1 MNKIIEKCDVC
12 INGSVVSKELLIKT
26 FSSFVSSTIE
36 DKQHNVGI
44 VLHTGSV
51 CFDAI
56 LLSFAAISNVL
67 YNETNATDIVLSLQA
82 DDLVLC
88 YDGNTGNSK
97 PLKWIFKGFVNSVG
111 DTPLMTPGKYI
122 VLESDK
128 NGRKYLPESRWTKI
142 VPYFGS
148 SKSMDG
154 RGLRRE
160 SKKRYDF
167 FRSVLGMED
176 AEIPRTVD
184 TSTVIVMSREEANEL
199 VGSISFRFDDT
210 DIKLTDLVPVSYYT
224 ESNREYQYGVNL
236 SKNEPVIKITGKV
249 SVARKLLLKKGGNRH
264 IGLVVCGEDLYHH
277 SESELPELLD
287 RKSIQYV
294 YLCMH
299 LDSEAS
305 SNLIANY
312 EEANLFACTKD
323 FLLSNSRPPIVCNPY
338 TEQMNAQIGAIIDKE
353 VTATVIPGFINWETY
368 RAFKRA
374 MYSVKSSEY
383 NSEQKDDFIVQ
394 SYSLMNLFMTAVFS
408 IGLLEE
414 LIEYGIVDSV
424 EKPDQRLHR
433 IEETAKGFP
442 DFLKESATSVV
453 SILEDA
459 YLELHDSTYKE
470 TAFLKAIETH
480 QGKIAVIVPKAYFG
494 IVINK
499 LLSLHNLDS
508 RANICI
514 MTANQF
520 DNTQLYS
527 AIIVVGNI
535 SGKRFDALRCRSS
548 QEIDLLLYE
557 CEKYRYKKQVRD
569 AKAAEHYYIS
579 DSFPYKHVI
588 IDEGQ
593 DFGIEAIEETDIIQL
608 IHDIIVGL
616 DQGGTFYVF
625 YDRLQLIQ
633 AKEMPKFIGDLDCR
647 LTLYRNCRNT
657 ENIAVT
663 SLRPITERKPKVFEG
678 TVKGAPARIHFC
690 DSVQNE
696 RERIDSIIDN
706 LAADGYRDVVLLTC
720 KTEATSILRTPLIT
734 EDIATNICSL
744 HVGSSRGLKP
754 MS

>member
-199 VGSISFRFDDT
+199 VGSIWFPSVTNDRLRNMTLPSEGDKTLVLTKEALADPKEFIDRIYALHLPSSVETKLSEIECKRLVREIFCPQFNVFPSASFEADLKKIVFHRLLDEQAGILDFLDEQ
-210 DIKLTDLVPVSYYT
+210 LTAAVNGAAGTGKTMIAVEKARRHAAAGERVLFLCFNAQLKDFLEENYARDLVSYYT
-224 ESNREYQYGVNL
+224 
-236 SKNEPVIKITGKV
+236 
-249 SVARKLLLKKGGNRH
+249 
-264 IGLVVCGEDLYHH
+264 
-277 SESELPELLD
+277 
-287 RKSIQYV
+287 
-294 YLCMH
+294 
-299 LDSEAS
+299 
-305 SNLIANY
+305 IAG
-312 EEANLFACTKD
+312 FACK
-323 FLLSNSRPPIVCNPY
+323 ICN
-338 TEQMNAQIGAIIDKE
+338 
-353 VTATVIPGFINWETY
+353 TVKPNY
-368 RAFKRA
+368 
-374 MYSVKSSEY
+374 
-383 NSEQKDDFIVQ
+383 D
-394 SYSLMNLFMTAVFS
+394 
-408 IGLLEE
+408 E
-414 LIEYGIVDSV
+414 LR
-424 EKPDQRLHR
+424 EK
-433 IEETAKGFP
+433 
-442 DFLKESATSVV
+442 
-453 SILEDA
+453 LED
-459 YLELHDSTYKE
+459 
-470 TAFLKAIETH
+470 
-480 QGKIAVIVPKAYFG
+480 
-494 IVINK
+494 
-499 LLSLHNLDS
+499 
-508 RANICI
+508 
-514 MTANQF
+514 
-520 DNTQLYS
+520 
-527 AIIVVGNI
+527 
-535 SGKRFDALRCRSS
+535 
-548 QEIDLLLYE
+548 
-557 CEKYRYKKQVRD
+557 
-569 AKAAEHYYIS
+569 YYIS

-720 KTEATSILRTPLIT
+720 KTEATSILSDSVNNGRYRNKYLFTTCRKFKGLEADVVILLDVDKATFEQENVLIFY
-734 EDIATNICSL
+734 
-744 HVGSSRGLKP
+744 VGTSRARIKLEITAILSDDDCKEILTSVLNYQGKIRRAKKDFAGALNAIGCLET
-754 MS
+754 

>member
-1 MNKIIEKCDVC
+1 MDSIRNSMNKIIEKCDVC

-305 SNLIANY
+305 YL
-312 EEANLFACTKD
+312 
-323 FLLSNSRPPIVCNPY
+323 P
-338 TEQMNAQIGAIIDKE
+338 AQK
-353 VTATVIPGFINWETY
+353 TSCCQTV
-368 RAFKRA
+368 
-374 MYSVKSSEY
+374 
-383 NSEQKDDFIVQ
+383 
-394 SYSLMNLFMTAVFS
+394 
-408 IGLLEE
+408 
-414 LIEYGIVDSV
+414 
-424 EKPDQRLHR
+424 
-433 IEETAKGFP
+433 
-442 DFLKESATSVV
+442 
-453 SILEDA
+453 
-459 YLELHDSTYKE
+459 
-470 TAFLKAIETH
+470 
-480 QGKIAVIVPKAYFG
+480 
-494 IVINK
+494 
-499 LLSLHNLDS
+499 
-508 RANICI
+508 
-514 MTANQF
+514 
-520 DNTQLYS
+520 
-527 AIIVVGNI
+527 
-535 SGKRFDALRCRSS
+535 ALR
-548 QEIDLLLYE
+548 
-557 CEKYRYKKQVRD
+557 
-569 AKAAEHYYIS
+569 
-579 DSFPYKHVI
+579 
-588 IDEGQ
+588 
-593 DFGIEAIEETDIIQL
+593 
-608 IHDIIVGL
+608 
-616 DQGGTFYVF
+616 
-625 YDRLQLIQ
+625 
-633 AKEMPKFIGDLDCR
+633 
-647 LTLYRNCRNT
+647 
-657 ENIAVT
+657 
-663 SLRPITERKPKVFEG
+663 
-678 TVKGAPARIHFC
+678 
-690 DSVQNE
+690 
-696 RERIDSIIDN
+696 
-706 LAADGYRDVVLLTC
+706 
-720 KTEATSILRTPLIT
+720 
-734 EDIATNICSL
+734 
-744 HVGSSRGLKP
+744 
-754 MS
+754 

>member
-1 MNKIIEKCDVC
+1 MKLKTIDLCAGIGGIRRGFELAGGYRNIASAEIDEMACKTYEHLFHEDPRNDVTNEKFKKHLQTLHYDVLMAGFPCQAFSSVGLQHGFEDKTKGTIFFDIAKIIKMTRPK
-12 INGSVVSKELLIKT
+12 VVFLENVQNLL
-26 FSSFVSSTIE
+26 SH
-36 DKQHNVGI
+36 DKQATFKTIVDTLDRQLDYHIVGVTHDKDGIPQYKRSAFLRNSRDFGVPQNRPRVYI
-44 VLHTGSV
+44 VAFSRAYFGQHIS
-51 CFDAI
+51 
-56 LLSFAAISNVL
+56 LLPEEAPTKRSRTPVFKSLADVL
-67 YNETNATDIVLSLQA
+67 DKKVDSRFFLSSGYL
-82 DDLVLC
+82 D
-88 YDGNTGNSK
+88 T
-97 PLKWIFKGFVNSVG
+97 FVNSVG

-459 YLELHDSTYKE
+459 YLELHDST
-470 TAFLKAIETH
+470 
-480 QGKIAVIVPKAYFG
+480 
-494 IVINK
+494 
-499 LLSLHNLDS
+499 
-508 RANICI
+508 
-514 MTANQF
+514 
-520 DNTQLYS
+520 
-527 AIIVVGNI
+527 
-535 SGKRFDALRCRSS
+535 
-548 QEIDLLLYE
+548 
-557 CEKYRYKKQVRD
+557 
-569 AKAAEHYYIS
+569 
-579 DSFPYKHVI
+579 
-588 IDEGQ
+588 
-593 DFGIEAIEETDIIQL
+593 
-608 IHDIIVGL
+608 
-616 DQGGTFYVF
+616 
-625 YDRLQLIQ
+625 
-633 AKEMPKFIGDLDCR
+633 
-647 LTLYRNCRNT
+647 
-657 ENIAVT
+657 
-663 SLRPITERKPKVFEG
+663 
-678 TVKGAPARIHFC
+678 
-690 DSVQNE
+690 
-696 RERIDSIIDN
+696 
-706 LAADGYRDVVLLTC
+706 
-720 KTEATSILRTPLIT
+720 
-734 EDIATNICSL
+734 
-744 HVGSSRGLKP
+744 
-754 MS
+754 

>member
-1 MNKIIEKCDVC
+1 MDSIRNSMNKIIEKCDVC

-264 IGLVVCGEDLYHH
+264 IGLVVCGEDLYHR

-470 TAFLKAIETH
+470 TAFLKAIE
-480 QGKIAVIVPKAYFG
+480 
-494 IVINK
+494 
-499 LLSLHNLDS
+499 
-508 RANICI
+508 
-514 MTANQF
+514 
-520 DNTQLYS
+520 
-527 AIIVVGNI
+527 
-535 SGKRFDALRCRSS
+535 
-548 QEIDLLLYE
+548 
-557 CEKYRYKKQVRD
+557 
-569 AKAAEHYYIS
+569 
-579 DSFPYKHVI
+579 
-588 IDEGQ
+588 
-593 DFGIEAIEETDIIQL
+593 ETDIIQL

-720 KTEATSILRTPLIT
+720 KTEATSILSDSVNNGRYRNKYLFTTCRKFKGLEADVVILLDVDKATFEQENVLIFY
-734 EDIATNICSL
+734 
-744 HVGSSRGLKP
+744 VGTSRARIKLEITAILSDDDCKEILTSVLNYQGKIRRAKKDFAGALNAIGCLET
-754 MS
+754 

>member
-1 MNKIIEKCDVC
+1 MDSIRNSMNKIIEKCDVC

-249 SVARKLLLKKGGNRH
+249 SVARKL
-264 IGLVVCGEDLYHH
+264 
-277 SESELPELLD
+277 
-287 RKSIQYV
+287 
-294 YLCMH
+294 
-299 LDSEAS
+299 
-305 SNLIANY
+305 
-312 EEANLFACTKD
+312 
-323 FLLSNSRPPIVCNPY
+323 
-338 TEQMNAQIGAIIDKE
+338 
-353 VTATVIPGFINWETY
+353 
-368 RAFKRA
+368 
-374 MYSVKSSEY
+374 
-383 NSEQKDDFIVQ
+383 
-394 SYSLMNLFMTAVFS
+394 
-408 IGLLEE
+408 
-414 LIEYGIVDSV
+414 
-424 EKPDQRLHR
+424 
-433 IEETAKGFP
+433 
-442 DFLKESATSVV
+442 
-453 SILEDA
+453 
-459 YLELHDSTYKE
+459 
-470 TAFLKAIETH
+470 
-480 QGKIAVIVPKAYFG
+480 
-494 IVINK
+494 
-499 LLSLHNLDS
+499 
-508 RANICI
+508 
-514 MTANQF
+514 
-520 DNTQLYS
+520 
-527 AIIVVGNI
+527 
-535 SGKRFDALRCRSS
+535 
-548 QEIDLLLYE
+548 
-557 CEKYRYKKQVRD
+557 
-569 AKAAEHYYIS
+569 
-579 DSFPYKHVI
+579 
-588 IDEGQ
+588 
-593 DFGIEAIEETDIIQL
+593 
-608 IHDIIVGL
+608 
-616 DQGGTFYVF
+616 
-625 YDRLQLIQ
+625 
-633 AKEMPKFIGDLDCR
+633 
-647 LTLYRNCRNT
+647 
-657 ENIAVT
+657 
-663 SLRPITERKPKVFEG
+663 
-678 TVKGAPARIHFC
+678 
-690 DSVQNE
+690 
-696 RERIDSIIDN
+696 
-706 LAADGYRDVVLLTC
+706 
-720 KTEATSILRTPLIT
+720 
-734 EDIATNICSL
+734 
-744 HVGSSRGLKP
+744 
-754 MS
+754 

>member
-264 IGLVVCGEDLYHH
+264 IGLVVCGEDLYHR

-470 TAFLKAIETH
+470 TAFLKAIE
-480 QGKIAVIVPKAYFG
+480 
-494 IVINK
+494 
-499 LLSLHNLDS
+499 
-508 RANICI
+508 
-514 MTANQF
+514 
-520 DNTQLYS
+520 
-527 AIIVVGNI
+527 
-535 SGKRFDALRCRSS
+535 
-548 QEIDLLLYE
+548 
-557 CEKYRYKKQVRD
+557 
-569 AKAAEHYYIS
+569 
-579 DSFPYKHVI
+579 
-588 IDEGQ
+588 
-593 DFGIEAIEETDIIQL
+593 ETDIIQL

-720 KTEATSILRTPLIT
+720 KTEATSILSDSVNNGRYRNKYLFTTCRKFKGLEADVVILLDVDKATFEQENVLIFY
-734 EDIATNICSL
+734 
-744 HVGSSRGLKP
+744 VGTSRARIKLEITAILSDDDCKEILTSVLNYQGKIRRAKKDFAGALNAIGCLET
-754 MS
+754 